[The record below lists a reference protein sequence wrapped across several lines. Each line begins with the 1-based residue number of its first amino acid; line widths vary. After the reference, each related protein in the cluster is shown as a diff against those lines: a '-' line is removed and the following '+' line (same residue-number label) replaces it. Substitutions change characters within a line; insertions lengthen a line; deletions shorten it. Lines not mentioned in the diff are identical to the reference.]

1 VAKIFDPPLRQVW
14 CEDIASEGLDKY
26 DAAECAAERRLAQVC
41 RVAYRMGRPNGGH
54 PSAERAKP
62 TIVTVD

>member
-1 VAKIFDPPLRQVW
+1 MAKIFDPPLRQVW

-26 DAAECAAERRLAQVC
+26 DAAECAAELAQVC
-41 RVAYRMGRPNGGH
+41 RVAYRMGRPNGGR